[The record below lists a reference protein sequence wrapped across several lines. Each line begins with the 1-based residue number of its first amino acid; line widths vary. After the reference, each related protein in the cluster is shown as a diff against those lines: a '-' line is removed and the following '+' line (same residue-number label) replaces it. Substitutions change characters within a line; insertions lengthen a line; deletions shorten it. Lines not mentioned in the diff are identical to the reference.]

1 MIGNCSYVVG
11 RQQEFLKKILA
22 SLLAGADFVMATR
35 KMHALVQV
43 HLTSANQSKI
53 RKAYFVSDVV
63 TTNLEDKQRFREA
76 VSCFDRFPAKT
87 TRYIKCKFNI

>member
-1 MIGNCSYVVG
+1 
-11 RQQEFLKKILA
+11 
-22 SLLAGADFVMATR
+22 MATR

-43 HLTSANQSKI
+43 YLTTANQSKI
-53 RKAYFVSDVV
+53 RKAYLVSDVV